1 MSRIINLRIK
11 NYRCFKDFTAH
22 FEERFIVLIGR
33 GDSGKSSLLKAI
45 EALLSPLWNYSFSD
59 WDFYNGDIEAPIQIE
74 ADIADLPEEL
84 LMPVANALGVTVE
97 ELTGESEQ
105 KEKPTPSEES
115 ELNAHAKAIL
125 YKYEQLNP
133 AQRVMFEKMLDAALE
148 AAKGDKNEK
157 GSISGCYQSF
167 CERIRTKSSCRFG
180 RSS

>member
-84 LMPVANALGVTVE
+84 FDLDSIGFSYKLKRKSGWRKRSIPTHSGWLYP
-97 ELTGESEQ
+97 LTFDAGKGL
-105 KEKPTPSEES
+105 KE
-115 ELNAHAKAIL
+115 A
-125 YKYEQLNP
+125 
-133 AQRVMFEKMLDAALE
+133 
-148 AAKGDKNEK
+148 
-157 GSISGCYQSF
+157 
-167 CERIRTKSSCRFG
+167 
-180 RSS
+180 